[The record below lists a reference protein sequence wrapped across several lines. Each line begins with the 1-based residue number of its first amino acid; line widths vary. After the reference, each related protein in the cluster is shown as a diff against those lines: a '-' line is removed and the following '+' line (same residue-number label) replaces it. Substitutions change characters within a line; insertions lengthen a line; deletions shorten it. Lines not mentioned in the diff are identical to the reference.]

1 MIRKDTMMAD
11 RKNDKGK
18 VWLVG
23 AGPGD
28 AGLLTLKGK
37 QVLQNA
43 QVVVYDQLVGSGI
56 LSMIPEQ
63 AEKIDAGKHAN
74 HHKMEQEQINQV
86 LVEKG
91 MEGKRVVRLKGGDPF
106 LFGRGAEELEALLA
120 ADIPFEVVPGVSSA
134 VAVPAYAG
142 IPVTHREYTPSLHIV
157 TAHRK
162 RGNSQGIDFK
172 ALAALGDVTLV
183 FFMGVG
189 ALKEIS
195 EGLIEA
201 GVEKDRPSAVI
212 ENGTRWN
219 QRVITAPLWN
229 LPQKAKEAEIK
240 TPGLILVGSVCSL
253 AERFH
258 WKDRQPLG
266 RQRIWVVRPREKE
279 SELEKKLRELGAEV
293 MECPATSLHFL
304 SSGEE
309 IRKRLDEAEKGQFQW
324 ILFTSAAGVDSF
336 FQMWIEAG
344 KDIRNLVESKI
355 GTVGSATSRA
365 LRRYGICADYEAT
378 EAYGSVL
385 GKEIAKQ
392 CSKGSQILI
401 CLPQGVES
409 DAEKYLIAGG
419 CEIVRM
425 ELYQIE
431 EKTGFWRDISGL
443 QILPDDIAMFASAS
457 SVRAF
462 AGQMEG
468 EELSCLKT
476 VCIGRKTLEEA
487 QKFGMDA
494 VQSDHVTIDSM
505 IDKVLELKK
514 R

>member
-1 MIRKDTMMAD
+1 MED
-11 RKNDKGK
+11 RKNEKGK

-28 AGLLTLKGK
+28 AGLLTLKGR

-43 QVVVYDQLVGSGI
+43 QVVVYDQLVGSAI
-56 LSMIPEQ
+56 LSMIPEE

-86 LVEKG
+86 LAEKG

-106 LFGRGAEELEALLA
+106 LFGRGAEELEALLE

-195 EGLIEA
+195 EGLIAA

-219 QRVITAPLWN
+219 QRVITAPLWQ
-229 LPQKAKEAEIK
+229 LHQKAKEAEIK
-240 TPGLILVGSVCSL
+240 TPGLILVGSVCTL

-258 WKDRQPLG
+258 WKDKLLLG
-266 RQRIWVVRPREKE
+266 NQRIWAVRPREKK
-279 SELEKKLRELGAEV
+279 SELAKKLRELGAEV
-293 MECPATSLHFL
+293 MECPATSLHSL

-309 IRKRLDEAEKGQFQW
+309 LKKRLDEAEQGKFQW
-324 ILFTSAAGVDSF
+324 ILFTSAAGVDIF
-336 FQMWIEAG
+336 FQRWRELG
-344 KDIRNLVESKI
+344 KDIRKLAGILI
-355 GTVGSATSRA
+355 GTVGSGTSHA
-365 LRRYGICADYEAT
+365 LERHGICADYEAT

-385 GKEIAKQ
+385 GIEIAKH
-392 CSKGSQILI
+392 CGKDSKILI
-401 CLPQGVES
+401 CLPQGAVS
-409 DAEKYLIAGG
+409 DAEKNLIANG
-419 CEIVRM
+419 CEVTRLD
-425 ELYQIE
+425 LYQIE
-431 EKTGFWRDISGL
+431 EKTEIWRDISGI

-462 AGQMEG
+462 AEQMKG
-468 EELSCLKT
+468 ADLSLLKT

-494 VQSDHVTIDSM
+494 IQSDHVTIDSM